1 MNASREELLLQDK
14 EVLVDQLIRA
24 WAKIDAMRIAHAAA
38 LIKQVADGDE
48 LRGRFMKSGKFIA
61 S

>member
-1 MNASREELLLQDK
+1 MNREGL
-14 EVLVDQLIRA
+14 EVMDRDQLIDLLVRA
-24 WAKIDAMRIAHAAA
+24 YQRIDAMQVAHAAA